1 MLLEQAHRW
10 LGWPTPERI
19 FDPQGA
25 GARATWEFAKR
36 KINDSLKQTFPQLKV
51 ETGILVL
58 NSDSADTTAPLA
70 VVCQFANGASDK
82 VLNEAH
88 RLAWSFSRTSLLV
101 TLEPHRIIAWTCY
114 CDPNQ
119 PEALRRVCELPTP
132 PGFKPSGSPEQRNV
146 RDLLHWVS
154 LITGH
159 IQRQRPNYFP
169 VDGRADALLLKNLR
183 HVRGEL
189 IAKGLPTNFCHD
201 LLARIIFTQYLFH
214 RRDGDGKAFFS
225 PSLLDRLKKDGILQP
240 THYDL
245 GSILQNHDATYA
257 LFRWLDDRFNG
268 DLFPGKEDSSAA
280 DRDAAWQA
288 ESDAVRPDHL
298 QLLAD
303 LVSGT
308 IDTTDRQLRLWPQ
321 YSFDTIPLEF
331 ISSVYEEFLNEKKY
345 ETKAFYT
352 PSHLVDYVLDAV
364 LPWDGD
370 EWDLRILDPS
380 CGSGIFLVK
389 AFQRLIYR
397 WRRANG
403 REPLVSDLKPILAR
417 NLTGVDINPEAVRVA
432 CFSLYLAMAD
442 AIEPKHYVTREKVFP
457 PLRGKRLIANDF
469 FDESNSGFQ
478 THEDN
483 GTFDLVI
490 GNAPWGDKSIKKTS
504 DIAATFSPNPR
515 KKKDAPPTNAEAWAK
530 AHHWSV
536 ANNDIGPLFLA
547 KGLEL
552 VRDDGKV
559 AMVQPAGPWLYH
571 RAEPAMQL
579 RKRLFETCT
588 VDEVTNLSAIRRELF
603 TDAIGPACIIVVGK
617 EQPSPETELSY
628 FAPKPLKTS
637 RPTKPRKSKTPI
649 GNFTIEPQD
658 VSHVSHH
665 EAANDPL
672 VWPVLSMGGRR
683 DLNLIR
689 KLSSLE
695 TLAKLKAKNEVM
707 TREGVVPG
715 DRKKELLELKDKPY
729 LDAPRFAEDVFLELN
744 AATVPRW
751 EEPRVHSLHGI
762 KHFEEFKNPQL
773 LIKQGY
779 SVESGRFRAAL
790 VRSNDP
796 TWGVICNQT
805 YLSIRD
811 LSPEMRHNHAACMVY
826 NSLFAVYFL
835 TLTGSRM
842 GHYITEVPTK
852 ELMTVP
858 LPRSPV
864 DLAGVSSFDEIDE
877 LTRKLFSLT
886 KADWAVIED
895 LLEFMLPD
903 ALRKTPGPGRQKT
916 KRNDSHDGAEPEL
929 SVYAQ
934 TMFRVL
940 KGTFGSD
947 KAVAATIYQEPH
959 GQPLPVR
966 MVTLHFDWPGR
977 KPLTVEPIEA
987 DGLFDKLAKFH
998 RDTSQRRTRTAN
1010 GTGLGFQRVAFFFHS
1025 HQAEHGRVRNLTII
1039 KPDERRYWT
1048 RSLAMRDADDLAAA
1062 IFKAAGW
1069 KGERP

>member
-1 MLLEQAHRW
+1 MLLEQAHQW
-10 LGWPTPERI
+10 LGWPSPERI
-19 FDPQGA
+19 LDPQGA
-25 GARATWEFAKR
+25 GARASWEFAKR
-36 KINDSLKQTFPQLKV
+36 KINDSLKQKFPQLQI

-70 VVCQFANGASDK
+70 VVCQFASGASDEE
-82 VLNEAH
+82 LNEAH

-114 CDPNQ
+114 CDPDQ
-119 PEALRRVCELPTP
+119 PEQLRRVCELPTP
-132 PGFKPSGSPEQRNV
+132 PGFKPSGTPEQRGV

-159 IQRQRPNYFP
+159 IQRQRPNHFP
-169 VDGRADALLLKNLR
+169 VDGRADALLLKNLQY
-183 HVRGEL
+183 VRGEL
-189 IAKGLPTNFCHD
+189 MAKGLPMNFCHD

-214 RRDGDGKAFFS
+214 RRDGDGNAFFS
-225 PSLLDRLKKDGILQP
+225 PSLLDRLKKDGTLKP
-240 THYDL
+240 SHDDL
-245 GSILQNHDATYA
+245 GSILTDHNSTYA
-257 LFRWLDDRFNG
+257 LFRWLDERFNG

-280 DRDAAWQA
+280 ERDAAWQA

-298 QLLAD
+298 QLLAN

-308 IDTTDRQLRLWPQ
+308 IDTTDRQLLLWPQ

-331 ISSVYEEFLNEKKY
+331 ISSVYEEFLNEEKY
-345 ETKAFYT
+345 KTKAFYT

-397 WRRANG
+397 WRRAN
-403 REPLVSDLKPILAR
+403 RRDPLVKDLKDILAK

-469 FDESNSGFQ
+469 FDETTSGFQ
-478 THEDN
+478 THDAK

-490 GNAPWGDKSIKKTS
+490 GNAPWGDKSTKKTS
-504 DIAATFSPNPR
+504 DIAAAFSPNPR
-515 KKKDAPPTNAEAWAK
+515 KKKDEPPTNAEAWAK
-530 AHHWSV
+530 GHDWPV
-536 ANNDIGPLFLA
+536 ANHDIGPLFLA

-579 RKRLFETCT
+579 RKRLFESCT

-603 TDAIGPACIIVVGK
+603 TDAIGPACIMVVGK
-617 EQPSPETELSY
+617 EQPSAETTLSY
-628 FAPKPLKTS
+628 FTPKPLKTEG
-637 RPTKPRKSKTPI
+637 PI
-649 GNFTIEPQD
+649 KDFTIEPQD
-658 VSHVSHH
+658 VSRVSHH

-689 KLSSLE
+689 KLSSYE

-707 TREGVVPG
+707 TRMGVIPG
-715 DRKKELLELKDKPY
+715 DQKKPLPELKDKPY
-729 LDAPRFAEDVFLELN
+729 FDATEFPEDVFLELD
-744 AATVPRW
+744 AATVPGW
-751 EEPRVHSLHGI
+751 KEPRVHSLHGI

-773 LIKQGY
+773 LIKQ
-779 SVESGRFRAAL
+779 SFSAKTGRFRAAL
-790 VRSNDP
+790 VRSDDP
-796 TWGVICNQT
+796 EWGVVCKKT
-805 YLSIRD
+805 YLSVRDQSSDSRYIR
-811 LSPEMRHNHAACMVY
+811 AACLVY
-826 NSLFAVYFL
+826 NSLLASYFL
-835 TLTGSRM
+835 ALTSSRIS
-842 GHYITEVPTK
+842 HYITETLTQ

-858 LPRSPV
+858 LPKPLV

-877 LTRKLFSLT
+877 LTRKLFALT
-886 KADWAVIED
+886 KADWTVIED
-895 LLEFMLPD
+895 LLEFTLPD
-903 ALRKTPGPGRQKT
+903 ALRMTPGPGRQKT
-916 KRNDSHDGAEPEL
+916 KRDDPDDGSEPEL

-940 KGTFGSD
+940 KSTFGSD
-947 KAVAATIYQEPH
+947 KAVAATIYQEPD

-977 KPLTVEPIEA
+977 KPLTVEPIGA
-987 DGLFDKLAKFH
+987 DGLLDELAKFH
-998 RDTSQRRTRTAN
+998 RDTLQRRTRTAN

>member
-1 MLLEQAHRW
+1 MLLEQAHKW
-10 LGWPTPERI
+10 LGWPSPERV

-25 GARATWEFAKR
+25 GTKATLEFAKR
-36 KINDSLKQTFPQLKV
+36 KISDSLNQKFPQLRI
-51 ETGILVL
+51 ETGILAL
-58 NSDSADTTAPLA
+58 NSDSADTTSPLA
-70 VVCQFANGASDK
+70 VVVQFASGANDAA
-82 VLNEAH
+82 LNEAH

-119 PEALRRVCELPTP
+119 PEQLRKICELPTP
-132 PGFKPSGSPEQRNV
+132 PGFKPSGTPEQRNV

-159 IQRQRPNYFP
+159 IQRQRPDHFP
-169 VDGRADALLLKNLR
+169 ADGRADAMLLKNLR
-183 HVRGEL
+183 YVRGEL
-189 IAKGLPTNFCHD
+189 IAQQLPLNFCHD

-214 RRDGDGKAFFS
+214 RRDSEGRAFFS
-225 PSLLDRLKKDGILQP
+225 PSLLNRLKKDGVLQP
-240 THYDL
+240 THDDL
-245 GSILQNHDATYA
+245 ASILQNHEATYA
-257 LFRWLDDRFNG
+257 LFRWLDERFNG
-268 DLFPGKEDSSAA
+268 DLFPGKEDSTNA
-280 DRDAAWQA
+280 DRDAAWEA
-288 ESDAVRPDHL
+288 ESDAVRPEHL

-308 IDTTDRQLRLWPQ
+308 IDTKDRQLLLWPQ

-331 ISSVYEEFLNEKKY
+331 ISSVYEEFLNEEKY
-345 ETKAFYT
+345 KTKAFYT

-364 LPWDGD
+364 LPWDGH

-403 REPLVSDLKPILAR
+403 REPLVSDLKPILAK

-457 PLRGKRLIANDF
+457 PLRGKRLIASDF
-469 FDESNSGFQ
+469 FDEATSGFQ
-478 THEDN
+478 THDDT
-483 GTFDLVI
+483 GVFDLVI

-504 DIAATFSPNPR
+504 DIAANFAPNPR
-515 KKKDAPPTNAEAWAK
+515 KKRDEPPTNAEAWARG
-530 AHHWSV
+530 HDWPV
-536 ANNDIGPLFLA
+536 ANHDIGPLFLV

-552 VRDDGKV
+552 VVDNGKV

-571 RAEPAMQL
+571 RAEPAMLL
-579 RKRLFETCT
+579 RKRLYETCT

-628 FAPKPLKTS
+628 YAPKPLKMKG
-637 RPTKPRKSKTPI
+637 PTKPRKSKMPL

-658 VSHVSHH
+658 VSSVSHH

-689 KLSSLE
+689 KLSSHETFSKLE
-695 TLAKLKAKNEVM
+695 TKGLVL
-707 TREGVVPG
+707 TRLGVIPG
-715 DRKKELLELKDKPY
+715 KKTKELPDLRGKRYFEATQLPDNVD
-729 LDAPRFAEDVFLELN
+729 LLFDVRNVRAWED
-744 AATVPRW
+744 
-751 EEPRVHSLHGI
+751 PRVSD
-762 KHFEEFKNPQL
+762 KDSTDFEAFKVPQL
-773 LIKQGY
+773 LIKL
-779 SVESGRFRAAL
+779 SFSATTGRFRAAH
-790 VRSNDP
+790 VQSDDP
-796 TWGVICNQT
+796 EWGVICKKT
-805 YLSIRD
+805 YLTVRD
-811 LSPEMRHNHAACMVY
+811 LSPDAKYLQAACVVY
-826 NSLFAVYFL
+826 NSHLASYYL
-835 TLTGSRM
+835 AMTSSRM
-842 GHYITEVPTK
+842 GFNTEALTE

-858 LPRSPV
+858 LPKATV
-864 DLAGVSSFDEIDE
+864 DLTSVPFPADVDEI
-877 LTRKLFSLT
+877 TRKLFSLT
-886 KADWAVIED
+886 KADWTVIED
-895 LLEFMLPD
+895 LLEFTLPD
-903 ALRKTPGPGRQKT
+903 ALRKIPGAGRQKT
-916 KRNDSHDGAEPEL
+916 KRDDAHDGSEPEL

-940 KGTFGSD
+940 KSTFGSD
-947 KAVAATIYQEPH
+947 KAIAATIYHEPH
-959 GQPLPVR
+959 GQSLPVR

-977 KPLTVEPIEA
+977 KPLTVEHIEA
-987 DGLFDKLAKFH
+987 DGLLDELAKFH
-998 RDTSQRRTRTAN
+998 RDSLQGRTRTAN

-1069 KGERP
+1069 KGDRP

>member
-1 MLLEQAHRW
+1 M
-10 LGWPTPERI
+10 
-19 FDPQGA
+19 
-25 GARATWEFAKR
+25 EFAKR
-36 KINDSLKQTFPQLKV
+36 KINDSLKQKFPQLRV

-70 VVCQFANGASDK
+70 VVCQFAIGASNE

-119 PEALRRVCELPTP
+119 PEQMRRVCELPTP
-132 PGFKPSGSPEQRNV
+132 PGFKPSGTPEQCEV

-159 IQRQRPNYFP
+159 IQQQRPDHFP
-169 VDGRADALLLKNLR
+169 TDGRADALLLKNLR
-183 HVRGEL
+183 FVRGEL
-189 IAKGLPTNFCHD
+189 IAKGLPLNFCHD

-214 RRDGDGKAFFS
+214 RRDGDGNAFFS
-225 PSLLDRLKKDGILQP
+225 PSLMDRLKKDGTLKSSQN
-240 THYDL
+240 DL
-245 GSILQNHDATYA
+245 GSILQDHSATYA

-268 DLFPGKEDSSAA
+268 DLFPGKEDSSPE
-280 DRDAAWQA
+280 DRDAAWHA
-288 ESDAVRPDHL
+288 ESDAVGAEHL
-298 QLLAD
+298 QRIAD

-308 IDTTDRQLRLWPQ
+308 IDTTDRQLLLWPQ

-331 ISSVYEEFLNEKKY
+331 ISSVYEEFLNEAKY

-370 EWDLRILDPS
+370 EWDLKILDPS

-403 REPLVSDLKPILAR
+403 REPLVSDLKPILAK
-417 NLTGVDINPEAVRVA
+417 NLIGVDINPEAVRVA

-469 FDESNSGFQ
+469 FDEATSGFQ
-478 THEDN
+478 THDDK
-483 GTFDLVI
+483 GMFDLVI

-504 DIAATFSPNPR
+504 DIAAPFSPNPR
-515 KKKDAPPTNAEAWAK
+515 KKKDEPPTNAEAWAK
-530 AHHWSV
+530 GHDWPV

-552 VRDDGKV
+552 VRNNGKV

-617 EQPSPETELSY
+617 EHPSAETTLSY
-628 FAPKPLKTS
+628 FAPKPLKTQGS
-637 RPTKPRKSKTPI
+637 IKD
-649 GNFTIEPQD
+649 FTIEPQD
-658 VSHVSHH
+658 VSRVSHH

-689 KLSSLE
+689 KLSSYE

-715 DRKKELLELKDKPY
+715 DRKKALPEHMGKPY
-729 LDAPRFAEDVFLELN
+729 FEATEFPEDVFLELD
-744 AATVPRW
+744 AATVASWKHPL
-751 EEPRVHSLHGI
+751 VHS
-762 KHFEEFKNPQL
+762 KDSTYFDAFKNPQL

-779 SVESGRFRAAL
+779 SVTTGRFRAAM
-790 VRSNDP
+790 VRSDDSE
-796 TWGVICNQT
+796 WGVICNQT

-811 LSPEMRHNHAACMVY
+811 LSPDMRHSFAACLVY

-835 TLTGSRM
+835 ALTGSRL
-842 GHYITEVPTK
+842 GHYRTEMPTK

-858 LPRSPV
+858 LPKPLV
-864 DLAGVSSFDEIDE
+864 DLAGVKSFDEIDA

-886 KADWAVIED
+886 KADWTVIED
-895 LLEFMLPD
+895 LLEFTLPD
-903 ALRKTPGPGRQKT
+903 ALRMAPGPGREKT
-916 KRNDSHDGAEPEL
+916 KRDDSEPEL

-940 KGTFGSD
+940 KSTFGSD
-947 KAVAATIYQEPH
+947 KAVAATIYQEPD
-959 GQPLPVR
+959 GQSLPVR
-966 MVTLHFDWPGR
+966 MMTLHFDWPGR

-987 DGLFDKLAKFH
+987 DGLLDELATFH
-998 RDTSQRRTRTAN
+998 RDTSQRGMRTAN
-1010 GTGLGFQRVAFFFHS
+1010 STGLGFQRVAFFFHS

-1048 RSLAMRDADDLAAA
+1048 RSLAMRDADDLAAT

-1069 KGERP
+1069 KDELP